1 MNCDGNSGKRQ
12 SDKRESNKRE
22 SNKRESNKRES
33 EAPADRDPQQLP
45 KDSAGASLSRPAP
58 RNQKATRFTWSN
70 ET

>member
-1 MNCDGNSGKRQ
+1 MNCDGNSGKRE
-12 SDKRESNKRE
+12 SD
-22 SNKRESNKRES
+22 KRES
-33 EAPADRDPQQLP
+33 EAPAERDPQQLP